1 MIDFNTDYIL
11 ENDKLILRPLVEED
25 YNQLVDFSLNE
36 PEIWK
41 FNAFGADSSEN
52 LKSYISS
59 ALSNRHKET
68 EYPFVV
74 FDKRLGKLIGSTR
87 FYAINSI
94 NKTLE
99 LGYTWYGKNYQG
111 THVNKNCKYLLL
123 EFAFENLGFER
134 IGFKANNANKKSIN
148 AMKSIGCTEEGI
160 LRNFSL
166 DAKGNRIDVIVLS
179 ILKNEWYSH
188 VKSMLKNKI
197 ESI

>member
-1 MIDFNTDYIL
+1 MDFKTDYIL
-11 ENDKLILRPLVEED
+11 ENSKLILRPLVEED
-25 YNQLVDFSLNE
+25 YDQLLQFSLDE

-41 FNAFGADSSEN
+41 FNAFGADSPEN
-52 LKSYISS
+52 LKKYISTT
-59 ALSNRHKET
+59 LSNKYKET

-74 FDKRLGKLIGSTR
+74 YDKQLGKLIGSTR

-134 IGFKANNANKKSIN
+134 IGFKANNANKKSIS

-166 DAKGNRIDVIVLS
+166 DSEGQRIDVIVLS
-179 ILKNEWYSH
+179 ILKDEWYNH
-188 VKSMLKNKI
+188 VKSMLNSKI
-197 ESI
+197 ELI